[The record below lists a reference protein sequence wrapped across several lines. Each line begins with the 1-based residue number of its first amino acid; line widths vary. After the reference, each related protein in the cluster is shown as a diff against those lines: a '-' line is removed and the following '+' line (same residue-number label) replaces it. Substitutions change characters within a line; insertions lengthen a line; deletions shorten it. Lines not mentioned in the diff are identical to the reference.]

1 MKKEELKNSIT
12 LKGDNGADVE
22 YKLQDLDFINVM
34 CDLEDKGIPI
44 YAMAQ
49 SGALDGAH
57 AMGMIRTIFS
67 VLIDEPDEKKAGAIL
82 SKHIRNGGSVDVV
95 MDTFGAMMGNGG
107 FGNSPESNEE
117 ATGAETA

>member
-1 MKKEELKNSIT
+1 MKKEETANTNVLM
-12 LKGDNGADVE
+12 LKGDDGAEVE
-22 YKLQDLDFINVM
+22 YKLKDLEFINVM

-57 AMGMIRTIFS
+57 AMGMIRTIFA
-67 VLIDEPDEKKAGAIL
+67 VIIDEPDEKKAGAIL

-95 MDTFGAMMGNGG
+95 MDTFSALMGGGG
-107 FGNSPESNEE
+107 FGNSPSNNEE
-117 ATGAETA
+117 TTEAK

>member
-49 SGALDGAH
+49 NGALDGAH

-67 VLIDEPDEKKAGAIL
+67 VLINEPDEKKAGAIL
-82 SKHIRNGGSVDVV
+82 SRHIRNGGSVDVV
-95 MDTFGAMMGNGG
+95 MDTFGTMMGNGG
-107 FGNSPESNEE
+107 FGNNTESNEE
-117 ATGAETA
+117 TPVETTA